1 MIIVV
6 DEVKSGESR
15 YISSLIREGVPA
27 TALTPSDFGGW
38 VTGADEIDVD
48 AVDAVLLGG
57 FGERKDLARLTKQ
70 HSAAAVIAYDARTTL
85 EETLELFAAGV
96 DDVVSDPCDAREIL
110 ARVAA
115 ILRRMKSQS
124 TTCVAGIEVF
134 RDGREPLV
142 GGEPLSLPRRE
153 LRILEYLVAHA
164 GRRVT
169 KAQIFS
175 SVYGLFE
182 SDIDDNVVESH
193 ISKLRKRL
201 RHRLGYD
208 PVDTKRHLGY
218 MLCRHQ
224 E

>member
-1 MIIVV
+1 MIIIV
-6 DEVKSGESR
+6 DDVKSGESL
-15 YISSLIREGVPA
+15 YISSLLREGVPA
-27 TALTPSDFGGW
+27 TALTPCDFGGW
-38 VTGADEIDVD
+38 VTGADVTDVD

-57 FGERKDLARLTKQ
+57 FGARKELARLTKKR
-70 HSAAAVIAYDARTTL
+70 STAAVIAYDAKASL

-96 DDVVSDPCDAREIL
+96 DDVVGDPCDAREIL

-115 ILRRMKSQS
+115 ILRRMKSEG
-124 TTCVAGIEVF
+124 TAAVAGIEVF
-134 RDGREPLV
+134 RDGREPIV
-142 GGEPLSLPRRE
+142 GGQPLSLPRRE

-193 ISKLRKRL
+193 VSKLRKRL
-201 RHRLGYD
+201 RARLGYD

-218 MLCRHQ
+218 MIGNR
-224 E
+224 

>member
-1 MIIVV
+1 
-6 DEVKSGESR
+6 
-15 YISSLIREGVPA
+15 
-27 TALTPSDFGGW
+27 
-38 VTGADEIDVD
+38 
-48 AVDAVLLGG
+48 
-57 FGERKDLARLTKQ
+57 LARLTKKR
-70 HSAAAVIAYDARTTL
+70 STAAVIAYDAKASL

-96 DDVVSDPCDAREIL
+96 DDVVGDPCDAREIL

-115 ILRRMKSQS
+115 ILRRMKSEG
-124 TTCVAGIEVF
+124 TAAVAGIEVF
-134 RDGREPLV
+134 RDGREPIV
-142 GGEPLSLPRRE
+142 GGQPLSLPRRE

-193 ISKLRKRL
+193 VSKLRKRL
-201 RHRLGYD
+201 RARLGYD

-218 MLCRHQ
+218 MIGNR
-224 E
+224 

>member
-6 DEVKSGESR
+6 DEVASGESR
-15 YISSLIREGVPA
+15 YISSLLREGVPA
-27 TALTPSDFGGW
+27 TALTPCDFGGW
-38 VTGADEIDVD
+38 VTGADAVDVG

-57 FGERKDLARLTKQ
+57 FGARKDLARLAKKR
-70 HSAAAVIAYDARTTL
+70 SAAAVIAYDAKASL

-96 DDVVSDPCDAREIL
+96 DDVVGDPCDAKEIL

-115 ILRRMKSQS
+115 ILRRMSAEDKK
-124 TTCVAGIEVF
+124 CVAGIEVF
-134 RDGREPLV
+134 RDGREPIV
-142 GGEPLSLPRRE
+142 GGEPMTLPRRE
-153 LRILEYLVAHA
+153 LRILEYLVTHA

-201 RHRLGYD
+201 RGRLGYD

-218 MLCRHQ
+218 MLCNR
-224 E
+224 